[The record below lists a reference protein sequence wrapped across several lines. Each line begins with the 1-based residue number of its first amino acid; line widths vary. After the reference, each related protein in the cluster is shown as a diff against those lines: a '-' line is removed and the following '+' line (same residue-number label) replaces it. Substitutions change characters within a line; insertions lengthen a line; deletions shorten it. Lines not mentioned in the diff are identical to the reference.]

1 MPDVGIERPRFC
13 SQCGQPV
20 TVADAVFCKECG
32 APLAVTAWFSHD
44 ISWRPWVAL
53 LLSVVPGLGHFYK
66 GQVGRGI
73 AWFVVIIVMYWSP
86 NEWAFGFV
94 LHVICAFNAALSGAI
109 REEAFRHSPRR
120 RDRMSAAAGPRP

>member
-44 ISWRPWVAL
+44 ISWRPWIAL

-66 GQVGRGI
+66 AQAGGGI
-73 AWFVVIIVMYWSP
+73 ACLVALVFFLMRP
-86 NEWAFGFV
+86 PPLGFIFYI
-94 LHVICAFNAALSGAI
+94 LLAFNASI
-109 REEAFRHSPRR
+109 
-120 RDRMSAAAGPRP
+120 

>member
-44 ISWRPWVAL
+44 ISWRPWIAL

-66 GQVGRGI
+66 GQVGRAI
-73 AWFVVIIVMYWSP
+73 AWFVVIVVLWSSVP
-86 NEWAFGFV
+86 PLGLIF
-94 LHVICAFNAALSGAI
+94 HVICAFNAALSGAI
-109 REEAFRHSPRR
+109 REEAFRHAPRR
-120 RDRMSAAAGPRP
+120 RDRLSAAAGPRP